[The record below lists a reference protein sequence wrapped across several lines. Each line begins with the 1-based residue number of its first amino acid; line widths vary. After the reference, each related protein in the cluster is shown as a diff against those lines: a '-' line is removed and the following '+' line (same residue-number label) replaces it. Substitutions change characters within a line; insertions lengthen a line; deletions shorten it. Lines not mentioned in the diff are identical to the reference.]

1 MSDGS
6 VKDMVALLEVISEK
20 RVTDER
26 FAAMFERLAEHM
38 KKVTDVL
45 NEASAA
51 LADVSE
57 ATSKRA
63 EAKDEAREAEAM
75 GKALAAALI
84 PALRSLPAPVVK
96 FDSAPKAAE
105 ATVWKNL
112 RVTPRKGAN
121 GAVEAYDITRT

>member
-6 VKDMVALLEVISEK
+6 VKDMVALLQVIADK

-26 FAAMFERLAEHM
+26 FAAMFERLAEQM
-38 KKVTDVL
+38 KNVTDVL

-51 LADVSE
+51 LAEVSD
-57 ATSKRA
+57 ATSKKA

-84 PALRSLPAPVVK
+84 PALRAMPQPVIKVDAPAPTAAAPWRTLSVK
-96 FDSAPKAAE
+96 TPKGDTY
-105 ATVWKNL
+105 TV
-112 RVTPRKGAN
+112 
-121 GAVEAYDITRT
+121 TRA